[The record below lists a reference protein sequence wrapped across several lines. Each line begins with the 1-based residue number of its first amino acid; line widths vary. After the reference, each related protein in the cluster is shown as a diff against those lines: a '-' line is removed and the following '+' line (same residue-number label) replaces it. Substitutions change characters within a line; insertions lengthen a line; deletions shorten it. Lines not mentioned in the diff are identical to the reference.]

1 MERIVFQRDGQDLWL
16 VHEGCTHAV
25 EDRTH
30 AASTRKG
37 ETGGDGCVRA
47 TMNGRVVAVTVAP
60 GAHVQAGQAVLTL
73 EAMKMEH
80 IHSAPV
86 AGVVTALHVGLG
98 EQVAARR
105 VLVEITAETPR
116 TGA

>member
-1 MERIVFQRDGQDLWL
+1 
-16 VHEGCTHAV
+16 
-25 EDRTH
+25 
-30 AASTRKG
+30 
-37 ETGGDGCVRA
+37 
-47 TMNGRVVAVTVAP
+47 
-60 GAHVQAGQAVLTL
+60 
-73 EAMKMEH
+73 MKMEH

-86 AGVVTALHVGLG
+86 AGVVTALHVALG